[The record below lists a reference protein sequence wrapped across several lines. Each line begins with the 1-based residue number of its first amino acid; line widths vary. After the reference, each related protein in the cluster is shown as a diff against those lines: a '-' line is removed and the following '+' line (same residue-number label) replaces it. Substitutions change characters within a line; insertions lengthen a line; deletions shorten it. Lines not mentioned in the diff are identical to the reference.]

1 MKYSLI
7 KEYVSLVLEKV
18 GTTKKSSSFGS
29 KFDIRKFKSL
39 KDIKE
44 MNAYANSF
52 LQKLGQGSSRAA
64 YIFSS
69 SKVLKIAIN
78 KKGIA
83 QNKTEMDVFTNPKTK
98 PMISKVVDY
107 EPEYT
112 WLLADSVREFKS
124 ERDFEIAAGISFD
137 DFIYDVKD
145 VKAGRL
151 ETDNPLVM
159 NTVNTM
165 NSTDLLIGDIA
176 IVEHWGKSADG
187 RVVLLDYGFTKE
199 VWEKYYQP
207 GLEPTKDNKPDLKA
221 IKKIVPND
229 EVETRR
235 ATLKTLKHKRPNSSY
250 KTVFDTDSDTD
261 NTLIP

>member
-18 GTTKKSSSFGS
+18 RTTKKGSSFGS

-44 MNAYANSF
+44 INAYADSF

-64 YIFSS
+64 YILSS
-69 SKVLKIAIN
+69 SKVLKIAVN

-83 QNKTEMDVFTNPKTK
+83 QNKTEMDVFTNPQTK
-98 PMISKVVDY
+98 PMISKIVDY
-107 EPEYT
+107 DPEYT

-124 ERDFEIAAGISFD
+124 ERDFEIAAKIRFD
-137 DFIYDVKD
+137 DFIDEVRNVKTG
-145 VKAGRL
+145 KS
-151 ETDNPLVM
+151 ETNNQLVM

-165 NSTDLLIGDIA
+165 NSTDLLIGDLA

-207 GLEPTKDNKPDLKA
+207 GLASSEDKEDLKA
-221 IKKIVPND
+221 TEKNTPGD
-229 EVETRR
+229 EIETRKL
-235 ATLKTLKHKRPNSSY
+235 TLKTLKRKRPNSSY
-250 KTVFDTDSDTD
+250 KTVYDTGTD
-261 NTLIP
+261 VGSL

>member
-18 GTTKKSSSFGS
+18 RTTKKGSSFGN

-44 MNAYANSF
+44 INAYADSF

-64 YIFSS
+64 YILSS
-69 SKVLKIAIN
+69 SKVLKIAVN

-83 QNKTEMDVFTNPKTK
+83 QNKTEMDVFTNPQTK
-98 PMISKVVDY
+98 PMISKIVDY
-107 EPEYT
+107 DPEYT

-124 ERDFEIAAGISFD
+124 ERDFEIAAKIRFD
-137 DFIYDVKD
+137 DFIDEVRNVKTG
-145 VKAGRL
+145 KS
-151 ETDNPLVM
+151 ETNNQLVM

-165 NSTDLLIGDIA
+165 NSTDLLIGDLA

-207 GLEPTKDNKPDLKA
+207 GLASSEYKEDLKA
-221 IKKIVPND
+221 TEKNTPGD
-229 EVETRR
+229 EIETRKL
-235 ATLKTLKHKRPNSSY
+235 TLKTLKRKRPNSSY
-250 KTVFDTDSDTD
+250 KTVYDTGTD
-261 NTLIP
+261 VGSL

>member
-1 MKYSLI
+1 MNYDLI
-7 KEYVSLVLEKV
+7 KEYVSFIVEKIR
-18 GTTKKSSSFGS
+18 TAKKNSEFGDRFNF
-29 KFDIRKFKSL
+29 KKFKSL
-39 KDIKE
+39 NNVRKMKAFAD
-44 MNAYANSF
+44 SF

-64 YIFSS
+64 YVFSS
-69 SKVLKIAIN
+69 NKVLKVAIN

-83 QNKTEMDVFTNPKTK
+83 QNKTELDVFTNPQTK
-98 PMISKVVDY
+98 PMISKIVDY
-107 EPEYT
+107 DPNYM

-159 NTVNTM
+159 NTVNTI

-199 VWEKYYQP
+199 VWENYYQP
-207 GLEPTKDNKPDLKA
+207 GLEPDKDEDLDLKPA
-221 IKKIVPND
+221 EVTLVPSD
-229 EVETRR
+229 EIETRR
-235 ATLKTLKHKRPNSSY
+235 PTLKTLKRNPHDFQ
-250 KTVFDTDSDTD
+250 KTVTNRGTRS
-261 NTLIP
+261 

>member
-18 GTTKKSSSFGS
+18 RTTKKSSSFGS

-83 QNKTEMDVFTNPKTK
+83 QNKTEMDVFTNPQTK
-98 PMISKVVDY
+98 PMISKIVDY
-107 EPEYT
+107 DPEYT

-159 NTVNTM
+159 NTVNTI

-199 VWEKYYQP
+199 VWENYYQP
-207 GLEPTKDNKPDLKA
+207 GLEPDKDEDLDLKPA
-221 IKKIVPND
+221 EVTLVPSD
-229 EVETRR
+229 EIETRR
-235 ATLKTLKHKRPNSSY
+235 PTLKTLKRNPHDFQ
-250 KTVFDTDSDTD
+250 KTVTNRGTRS
-261 NTLIP
+261 

>member
-1 MKYSLI
+1 MNYDLI

-18 GTTKKSSSFGS
+18 RTTKKGSSFGN

-44 MNAYANSF
+44 MNAYADSF
-52 LQKLGQGSSRAA
+52 LEKLGQGSSRAA
-64 YIFSS
+64 YILSS
-69 SKVLKIAIN
+69 SKVLKIAVN
-78 KKGIA
+78 KKGVA
-83 QNKTEMDVFTNPKTK
+83 QNKTEMDVFTNPQTK
-98 PMISKVVDY
+98 PMISKIVDY
-107 EPEYT
+107 DPEYT

-124 ERDFEIAAGISFD
+124 ERDFEVAAKIRFG
-137 DFIYDVKD
+137 DFIDEVRS
-145 VKAGRL
+145 VKAGKS
-151 ETDNPLVM
+151 ETNNQLVM

-207 GLEPTKDNKPDLKA
+207 GLESTEDKEDLKA
-221 IKKIVPND
+221 TEKNTQGD
-229 EVETRR
+229 EIETRKL
-235 ATLKTLKHKRPNSSY
+235 TLKTLKRKRPNSSY
-250 KTVFDTDSDTD
+250 NTVSDAGTDVGS
-261 NTLIP
+261 L